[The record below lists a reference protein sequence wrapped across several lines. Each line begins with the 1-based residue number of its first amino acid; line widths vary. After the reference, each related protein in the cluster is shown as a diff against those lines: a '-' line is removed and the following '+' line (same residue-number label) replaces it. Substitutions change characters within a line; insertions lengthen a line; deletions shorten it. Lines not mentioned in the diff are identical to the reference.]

1 MSGLFRDI
9 DETDCD
15 SDITPPTVN
24 RPATPT
30 VEVKI
35 EPKCYD
41 GITVD
46 TEYVPT
52 SAILMWAQGSIWTAD
67 YYSQILGNSVEPKPL
82 DLHLPPIEQQYRY
95 LKRIPLKV
103 TQALS
108 FTQMDTTSNTMVATG
123 SGFTYPFLTP
133 NVGDMF
139 VADIG
144 DGRAGLFTITRA
156 ERATILKDSVYNV
169 EWIMVGEATMD
180 KLENLAAKTELTYH
194 FSNKSLESGCGP
206 FVTME
211 DAAQI
216 DAYDDIL
223 KELIRRYLTDFLS
236 LEHSCLL
243 VPDQLTKTY
252 DHFVTRSILKMIS
265 PQEDPR
271 VRKVRELNVMSEPV
285 MSQPSIWDA
294 ILNAEPVRLYGSTE
308 RAHLIT
314 TKNLRGSPLLQAIG
328 YTGIAKLVFP
338 IDAPTDVDSQ
348 YDDEQRYRPLGG
360 SFREGRPRRPLP
372 GEFQSQAER
381 ELSWFKTIPED
392 VEDIPVWRRPADIH
406 PVVIDDYYV
415 LSEAFYSKSPLG
427 QSKLELLVN
436 QYLDHEAINYD
447 QFNALLANVYDWDNL
462 ERFYYHPIVIA
473 LLKTHLR

>member
-1 MSGLFRDI
+1 MSGLFKDI
-9 DETDCD
+9 DEEPGL
-15 SDITPPTVN
+15 PPTVSQ
-24 RPATPT
+24 PKEQ
-30 VEVKI
+30 VVKVKI

-46 TEYVPT
+46 TEYVPS
-52 SAILMWAQGSIWTAD
+52 SAILMWAQGAIWTVD

-103 TQALS
+103 TQGLS
-108 FTQMDTTSNTMVATG
+108 FTHMDTTSNTMVATG

-144 DGRAGLFTITRA
+144 DGRAGLFTITRV
-156 ERATILKDSVYNV
+156 ERATILRDSVYNV
-169 EWIMVGEATMD
+169 DWIMVSEATMD
-180 KLENLAAKTELTYH
+180 KLENLAAKVELTYH
-194 FSNKSLESGCGP
+194 FSQKSLESGCGP
-206 FVTME
+206 FVTTE
-211 DAAQI
+211 EAAQI
-216 DAYDDIL
+216 DGYEDIL
-223 KELIRRYLTDFLS
+223 RELIRRYFTDFLS

-243 VPDQLTKTY
+243 VPDQLTKAY
-252 DHFVTRSILKMIS
+252 DHFVTKAVLKMIS

-271 VRKVRELNVMSEPV
+271 VRKVRELNVMGEPV

-294 ILNAEPVRLYGSTE
+294 LLSAEPVRLYGSTE

-314 TKNLRGSPLLQAIG
+314 TRNLRGSPLLQAIG

-348 YDDEQRYRPLGG
+348 YDDEQRYRPVGTPL
-360 SFREGRPRRPLP
+360 REGRPRRPEP
-372 GEFQSQAER
+372 GEYRSQAER
-381 ELSWFKTIPED
+381 DLKWFRTIPDD
-392 VEDIPVWRRPADIH
+392 VEGIPAWKRPADIH

-415 LSEAFYSKSPLG
+415 LSEAFYRKATTG

-436 QYLDHEAINYD
+436 QYLEHEALNYD
-447 QFNALLANVYDWDNL
+447 QFNELLANVYDWDNL